1 MLARGMNT
9 AFFYGL
15 VLALANIVLSLV
27 SYFLG
32 FQTDRI
38 AQEQWFSFL
47 GLLVFVVILWLGIR
61 AMREEAADKSLS
73 YGRGVGGGALIS
85 LYSGL
90 IGMVYTFIHFT
101 FINPSYVD
109 YRIDATRPKW
119 IQAGLKDAQMET
131 ADKVLRFVYA
141 PVPFSILALL
151 MTVLLGVVVA
161 LVVAAFLKREPSVPP
176 PPPLSPAS

>member
-1 MLARGMNT
+1 MNT

-38 AQEQWFSFL
+38 AQEPWI
-47 GLLVFVVILWLGIR
+47 GLLGFVVMVAILWFGIR
-61 AMREEAADKSLS
+61 AMREEAKDGSLS
-73 YGRGVGGGALIS
+73 YGRGVGGGTLVS

-101 FINPSYVD
+101 FINPSYID

-119 IQAGLKDAQMET
+119 IKLGLNDAQMET
-131 ADKVLRFVYA
+131 SEKALRFIYA
-141 PVPFSILALL
+141 PVPLSILSLL
-151 MTVLLGVVVA
+151 ITIFFGVVIA
-161 LVVAAFLKREPSVPP
+161 LVVAAFLKRAPAATPP
-176 PPPLSPAS
+176 PQL